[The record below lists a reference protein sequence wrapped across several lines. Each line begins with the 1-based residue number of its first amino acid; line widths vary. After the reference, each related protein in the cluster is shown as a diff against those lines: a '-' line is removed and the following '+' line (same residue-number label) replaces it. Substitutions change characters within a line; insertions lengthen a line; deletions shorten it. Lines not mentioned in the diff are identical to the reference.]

1 MDEDDIRGPQ
11 KGHGFAAGCVEG
23 LCRRVVKGKVQRA
36 QKVVVSPLRGDEYI
50 CRLSANP
57 FRLAALATHP
67 LDRGGQGRYV
77 LTFPPDTVILS
88 RRRRILVPGTW
99 ETTGNKYQSAGNT
112 SGVCP

>member
-1 MDEDDIRGPQ
+1 MGR
-11 KGHGFAAGCVEG
+11 EG
-23 LCRRVVKGKVQRA
+23 ARLRRRLCRRVVKGKVQRV

-77 LTFPPDTVILS
+77 LTFPPDTVILHRSGEESWYQAHGRQPVVNTS
-88 RRRRILVPGTW
+88 RREILLVYAR
-99 ETTGNKYQSAGNT
+99 K
-112 SGVCP
+112 